1 MARILVIDD
10 EPAVRRMLREMLEE
24 VGHEVVTAP
33 EGDAALARFRQSPFD
48 LVITDI
54 FMPGRE
60 GISTIAEL
68 RREHPDLP
76 ILALSGGGRPRPLD
90 LASRMDY
97 LEVARR
103 HGATRVLRKPVDWE
117 ELALTVK
124 ELLASAS
131 TA

>member
-1 MARILVIDD
+1 MSRILVIDD
-10 EPAVRRMLREMLEE
+10 EPAVRRMLCEMLEE
-24 VGHEVVTAP
+24 VGHEVETAP
-33 EGDAALARFRQSPFD
+33 EGDTALALFREHPFD
-48 LVITDI
+48 LVISDI

-103 HGATRVLRKPVDWE
+103 RGATRILRKPVDWE
-117 ELALTVK
+117 ELTLTVK
-124 ELLASAS
+124 ELLANAS
-131 TA
+131 TT

>member
-1 MARILVIDD
+1 MSRILVVDD
-10 EPAVRRMLREMLEE
+10 EPAVRRMLKEMLEE
-24 VGHEVVTAP
+24 VGHDVDTAA
-33 EGDAALARFRQSPFD
+33 EGDAALAMFRRSAFD

-68 RREHPDLP
+68 RRDHPALP
-76 ILALSGGGRPRPLD
+76 IVALSGGGRPRPLD

-103 HGATRVLRKPVDWE
+103 YGASRVLRKPVDWE
-117 ELALTVK
+117 ELTHTIN
-124 ELLASAS
+124 ELLSDSKAN
-131 TA
+131 